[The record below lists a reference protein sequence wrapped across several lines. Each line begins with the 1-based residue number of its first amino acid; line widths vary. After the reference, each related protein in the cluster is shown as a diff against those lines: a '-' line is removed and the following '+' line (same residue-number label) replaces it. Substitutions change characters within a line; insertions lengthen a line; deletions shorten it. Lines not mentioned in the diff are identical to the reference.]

1 MLHIKNLVDLSQNL
15 IQKNILNIKSYVL
28 EDYEKILEKKYG
40 KTYLVPNK
48 GLDFYIFYY
57 YIIYEYNNEV
67 YFN

>member
-40 KTYLVPNK
+40 KTYLVP
-48 GLDFYIFYY
+48 
-57 YIIYEYNNEV
+57 
-67 YFN
+67 